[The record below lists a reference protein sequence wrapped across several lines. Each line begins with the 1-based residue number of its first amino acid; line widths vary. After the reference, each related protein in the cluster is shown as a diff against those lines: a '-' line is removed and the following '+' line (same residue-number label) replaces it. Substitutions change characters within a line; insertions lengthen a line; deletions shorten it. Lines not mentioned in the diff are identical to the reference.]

1 MDPFKATEEEMDR
14 AIIEGMADELHHK
27 ISDYNR
33 SYNRR
38 SIMEDYELKVG
49 DFVYSAYTPQSP
61 GKVIRITEGVVRTA
75 PSGNTYKEP
84 PTAEIK
90 WLKGKTTIVSVLGLR
105 NFRTLISDHEK
116 KLETHRRTLAKLEAL

>member
-1 MDPFKATEEEMDR
+1 MDPFKATEKEMDR
-14 AIIEGMADELHHK
+14 AIIEGMSHELHHK

-33 SYNRR
+33 S
-38 SIMEDYELKVG
+38 IMEEHDLHRPKVG
-49 DFVYSAYTPQSP
+49 DFVYLAYTPQSP